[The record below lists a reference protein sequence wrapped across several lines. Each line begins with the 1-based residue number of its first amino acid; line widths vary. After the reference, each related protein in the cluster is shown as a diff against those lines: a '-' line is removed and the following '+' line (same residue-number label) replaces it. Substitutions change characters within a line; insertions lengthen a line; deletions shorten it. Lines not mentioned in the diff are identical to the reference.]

1 MIGERNKQEP
11 LFYYFRIS
19 DMIPEG
25 HILRLINKYVN
36 FSFIR
41 NKVRHLYSDMGR
53 PSIDPEVLMR
63 MLLIGYLYGIT
74 SERKLC
80 EEVKMH
86 IGYRWF
92 VGLHMNDEVP
102 DHSTFSKNRHGR
114 FKESGIFQEIFD
126 EIVRQCIKCSLVS
139 GEHLT
144 TDSTLVKANASFK
157 SMEPIVVKMKPK
169 EFIEKVEEENP
180 VEEDR
185 SWEPN
190 DDYKHRG
197 EKISN
202 QTHRSKTDPDA
213 RLARHAKGQQ
223 TKLSHSA
230 SYVMDNKSHVIV
242 GVKANSPDRNSD
254 AKAATEMLKE
264 CKWKFKLKPKTLG
277 ADKGYATGEFVY
289 EVIKEGI
296 IPHVPVMDTRSKN
309 DKGIYSIKEF
319 KFDNEHNEYICPQG
333 KRLKYL
339 GIHKHSRQFVYRAKV
354 KDCKACPVK
363 EKCTK
368 DRSRSLSYHIYED
381 YLKYAKKQTKTL
393 AYRISQRMRKRIE
406 ELFGEAK
413 DYMGLR
419 VAKFRRLWNVK
430 EQFLLTATAQNI
442 KRMAKLLH
450 RADKEIKE
458 AAQEVVTL
466 PDHAIY
472 WLIVTFRSLKML
484 FRLIICSCYPCE
496 LV

>member
-1 MIGERNKQEP
+1 MN
-11 LFYYFRIS
+11 IS
-19 DMIPEG
+19 
-25 HILRLINKYVN
+25 
-36 FSFIR
+36 
-41 NKVRHLYSDMGR
+41 
-53 PSIDPEVLMR
+53 
-63 MLLIGYLYGIT
+63 
-74 SERKLC
+74 
-80 EEVKMH
+80 
-86 IGYRWF
+86 
-92 VGLHMNDEVP
+92 
-102 DHSTFSKNRHGR
+102 
-114 FKESGIFQEIFD
+114 
-126 EIVRQCIKCSLVS
+126 
-139 GEHLT
+139 
-144 TDSTLVKANASFK
+144 A
-157 SMEPIVVKMKPK
+157 
-169 EFIEKVEEENP
+169 
-180 VEEDR
+180 
-185 SWEPN
+185 
-190 DDYKHRG
+190 
-197 EKISN
+197 
-202 QTHRSKTDPDA
+202 
-213 RLARHAKGQQ
+213 
-223 TKLSHSA
+223 
-230 SYVMDNKSHVIV
+230 
-242 GVKANSPDRNSD
+242 
-254 AKAATEMLKE
+254 LKE
-264 CKWKFKLKPKTLG
+264 
-277 ADKGYATGEFVY
+277 KGLNIG
-289 EVIKEGI
+289 
-296 IPHVPVMDTRSKN
+296 
-309 DKGIYSIKEF
+309 
-319 KFDNEHNEYICPQG
+319 
-333 KRLKYL
+333 